1 MVNIGYIPSNR
12 ANYGSLRNVN
22 LIKFIVVHYT
32 ANDGDHDTANANYF
46 KNNVVKASAH
56 YFVDDDSITMSVPD
70 NYVAYAVGGA
80 KWDDCSKTGGGKMYG
95 KITNT
100 NSLSIEMCDTKKDG
114 KIQATDK
121 TIANTVDLVVAKL
134 IKYNLKPSAVY
145 RHFDVNGKHC
155 PAYMMNSKSW
165 NAFLNKVKAA
175 YNKATSNK
183 KEEPKKETTT
193 TETTKKETSSKYTQA
208 KFIKDVN
215 SILGTKS
222 AKAAL
227 EKTVTISAS
236 TNKSHKLVTPL
247 ERYMK
252 ELGYYTGSIEA
263 DNGKTPIFGGG
274 MTAAIKKY
282 QKNVVK
288 ATAKNQDGVITAKAA
303 TWKKLLNV

>member
-22 LIKFIVVHYT
+22 LIKYIVVHYT
-32 ANDGDHDTANANYF
+32 ANDGDRDTANANYF

-56 YFVDDDSITMSVPD
+56 YFVDNDSITMSVPD
-70 NYVAYAVGGA
+70 NYVAYAVGGG
-80 KWDDCSKTGGGKMYG
+80 KWGDCGKTGGGKMYG

-100 NSLSIEMCDTKKDG
+100 NSLSIEMCDTKRNG
-114 KIQATDK
+114 KIQATET
-121 TIANTVDLVVAKL
+121 TIKNTVDLVVTKL

-155 PAYMMNSKSW
+155 PAYMMDSKSW
-165 NAFLNKVKAA
+165 NAFLNKVKTV

-183 KEEPKKETTT
+183 KEEP
-193 TETTKKETSSKYTQA
+193 KKETSSKYTQA

-263 DNGKTPIFGGG
+263 DNGKTPIFGSG